1 MDRPTIIIDS
11 REQEEFSFDPKVVAS
26 DRAALP
32 AGDYSLAGLAD
43 RVAVERK
50 SLDDFVST
58 VIHNRSR
65 FSRELE
71 KLRVMDFGCVVVEA
85 GLDDVLS
92 GDYRGGANPHSVFGA
107 AVSIIADCGVPV
119 FFCSNRQIA
128 CKFTQDLLVRLNRS
142 FQKDGQ
148 DQEDPFSNQPTEG
161 AADESE

>member
-1 MDRPTIIIDS
+1 MERPTIIIDS
-11 REQEEFSFDPKVVAS
+11 REQDFYSFDPKVVQA

-32 AGDYSLAGLAD
+32 AGDYSLVGLAD

-85 GLDDVLS
+85 GLDDVLR
-92 GDYRGGANPHSVFGA
+92 GDYRGGAHPHSVFGA

-128 CKFTQDLLVRLNRS
+128 CKFTQDLLVRLHRVFHEN
-142 FQKDGQ
+142 G
-148 DQEDPFSNQPTEG
+148 NQNEPTEG
-161 AADESE
+161 NADESE